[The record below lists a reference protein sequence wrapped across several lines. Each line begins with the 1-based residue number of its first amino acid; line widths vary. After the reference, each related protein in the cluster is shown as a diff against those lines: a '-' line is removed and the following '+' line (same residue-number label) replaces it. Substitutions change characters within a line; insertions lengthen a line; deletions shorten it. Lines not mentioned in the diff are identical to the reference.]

1 MDFGK
6 LDIILNV
13 KSIEASHEF
22 YQKLGF
28 EVVSWEVEERVSV
41 LEHKLLRLVLM
52 QGHVDGNM
60 FNFRPQDISKL
71 LPELEQRFPD
81 GKVMHD
87 GKAFDLRD
95 PDGNNV
101 YVCEDH

>member
-1 MDFGK
+1 MNFGK

-71 LPELEQRFPD
+71 LPELEPPYHTLGYHSNQGGSYQER
-81 GKVMHD
+81 VH
-87 GKAFDLRD
+87 LQI
-95 PDGNNV
+95 
-101 YVCEDH
+101 

>member
-1 MDFGK
+1 M
-6 LDIILNV
+6 
-13 KSIEASHEF
+13 
-22 YQKLGF
+22 
-28 EVVSWEVEERVSV
+28 SV
-41 LEHKLLRLVLM
+41 LEHKLLRLILM

-81 GKVMHD
+81 GKVTSG